1 MNDIK
6 TLILKYVCYT
16 LVLLLVSYLFESFNF
31 DSNWWVLLASFVVFI
46 LNVTI
51 KPILVW
57 LTLPFTGV
65 TF

>member
-31 DSNWWVLLASFVVFI
+31 GSSFLGSTFNIVLSGLLSSGPSSFFFLLFP
-46 LNVTI
+46 LN
-51 KPILVW
+51 L
-57 LTLPFTGV
+57 L
-65 TF
+65 

>member
-31 DSNWWVLLASFVVFI
+31 DSNW
-46 LNVTI
+46 
-51 KPILVW
+51 
-57 LTLPFTGV
+57 
-65 TF
+65 